1 MVRIL
6 HYCLTKSGAMPELS
20 EIETLRLQC
29 KRVELSQIV
38 ILIFIQFLG
47 IFVNFPS

>member
-29 KRVELSQIV
+29 KRVEIV